1 MGKVTIIAGG
11 IKTESR
17 LTGLTQLAANELVT
31 NGLEVNII
39 EVHKINAEA
48 LVTADF
54 AHSDIQLANSEIE
67 SSSGVIIATPIF
79 KATLF
84 RSVKSLFGPFATQS
98 FERESRFAT
107 WAWWVKWT
115 FARTAIRT

>member
-48 LVTADF
+48 LVAADF

-67 SSSGVIIATPIF
+67 SSSGVIIATPDF
-79 KATLF
+79 QSSLF
-84 RSVKSLFGPFATQS
+84 RSVESLFGSFATQS

-107 WAWWVKWT
+107 WTWWIKRT

>member
-54 AHSDIQLANSEIE
+54 AHSDIQLANNEIQ

-79 KATLF
+79 KA
-84 RSVKSLFGPFATQS
+84 AY
-98 FERESRFAT
+98 
-107 WAWWVKWT
+107 
-115 FARTAIRT
+115 

>member
-79 KATLF
+79 KAAY
-84 RSVKSLFGPFATQS
+84 SGV
-98 FERESRFAT
+98 
-107 WAWWVKWT
+107 
-115 FARTAIRT
+115 